1 MARFVLSRAVK
12 AVLTVWIA
20 ITATFFLLRLLPGDP
35 TTLMVEG
42 DMTPEMQEALLR
54 TYGLDRPLWEQYV
67 SYLRE
72 LTQGNFGISFRQIQ
86 PVTDILVERLPW
98 TLLLAG
104 TAFLVTIAVG
114 IPIGVYA
121 AVHRGRWPDK
131 ILQAAGIGG
140 HALFVPSVAML
151 LLVYLGAQAGWFPI
165 GGAIDPD
172 TRGLGAYLSLAH
184 HLVLPVASLVLVQ
197 LGPYALTLRTN
208 MIEVLGED
216 YIRAARA
223 RGLSTRRRVWKHG
236 LRNAILP
243 ALTLMGLQLGTLVGG
258 AVLTETVFAY
268 PGVGRLIFEA
278 VGQRDYPVLQG
289 AFIMLAVTVV
299 VANTLTDLLYAV
311 LNPRIRL

>member
-1 MARFVLSRAVK
+1 MARFVFSRAVK
-12 AVLTVWIA
+12 AVLTIWIA

-35 TTLMVEG
+35 TTLMVES
-42 DMTPEMQEALLR
+42 DMTPEMRAALLK

-72 LTQGNFGISFRQIQ
+72 LAQGNFGVSFRQIQ
-86 PVTDILVERLPW
+86 PVRDILLDRLPW

-104 TAFLVTIAVG
+104 TAFVITIAVG
-114 IPIGVYA
+114 VPIGVYA
-121 AVHRGRWPDK
+121 AVHRDSPLDRM
-131 ILQAAGIGG
+131 LQALGIGG

-151 LLVYLGAQAGWFPI
+151 LLVFLGARLDWFPI
-165 GGAIDPD
+165 GGAVDPD
-172 TRGLGAYLSLAH
+172 AHGAAAYVSLAH
-184 HLVLPVASLVLVQ
+184 HLVLPVLSLVLVQ

-223 RGLSTRRRVWKHG
+223 RGLSAQRRVWKHG

-268 PGVGRLIFEA
+268 PGVGRLIYEA

-299 VANTLTDLLYAV
+299 VANALTDLLYAV

>member
-1 MARFVLSRAVK
+1 MARFVLNRALK

-42 DMTPEMQEALLR
+42 DMTPEMRAALLE
-54 TYGLDRPLWEQYV
+54 TYGLDRPLLEQYV

-72 LTQGNFGISFRQIQ
+72 LLHGNFGISFRQIQ
-86 PVTDILVERLPW
+86 PVADILLDRLPW

-104 TAFLVTIAVG
+104 VAFLLTIAVG
-114 IPIGVYA
+114 IPIGVSA
-121 AVHRGRWPDK
+121 AAHRGRWPDK
-131 ILQAAGIGG
+131 LLQGFGIAG

-151 LLVYLGAQAGWFPI
+151 LLVWLGARLGWFPI

-172 TRGLGAYLSLAH
+172 TRGVAAYLSLAH

-208 MIEVLGED
+208 LIDVLGED

-223 RGLSTRRRVWKHG
+223 RGLSARRRLWKHG

-268 PGVGRLIFEA
+268 PGVGRLIYEA

-289 AFIMLAVTVV
+289 AFIMLAITVV
-299 VANTLTDLLYAV
+299 VANALTDLLYAV

>member
-1 MARFVLSRAVK
+1 MARFVLNRALK

-42 DMTPEMQEALLR
+42 DMTPEMRAALLE
-54 TYGLDRPLWEQYV
+54 TYGLDRPLLEQYV

-72 LTQGNFGISFRQIQ
+72 LLHGNFGISFRQIQ
-86 PVTDILVERLPW
+86 PVTDILLDRLPW

-104 TAFLVTIAVG
+104 VAFLLTIAIG
-114 IPIGVYA
+114 IPIGVSA
-121 AVHRGRWPDK
+121 AAHRGRWPDK
-131 ILQAAGIGG
+131 LLQGFGIAG

-151 LLVYLGAQAGWFPI
+151 LLVWLGARLGWFPI

-172 TRGLGAYLSLAH
+172 TRGVAAYLSLAH

-208 MIEVLGED
+208 LIDVLGED

-223 RGLSTRRRVWKHG
+223 RGLSSRRRLWKHG

-268 PGVGRLIFEA
+268 PGVGRLIYEA

-289 AFIMLAVTVV
+289 AFIMLAITVV
-299 VANTLTDLLYAV
+299 VANALTDLLYAV

>member
-1 MARFVLSRAVK
+1 MARFVLNRLLK
-12 AVLTVWIA
+12 AVLTIWIA

-42 DMTPEMQEALLR
+42 DMTPEMRAALLK
-54 TYGLDRPLWEQYV
+54 TYGLDRPLFEQYFA
-67 SYLRE
+67 YLRE
-72 LTQGNFGISFRQIQ
+72 LLHGNFGISFRQIQ
-86 PVTDILVERLPW
+86 PVSDILLDRLPW

-104 TAFLVTIAVG
+104 TAFVLTIAVG
-114 IPIGVYA
+114 IPVGVFA
-121 AVHRGRWPDK
+121 AANRDRWPDK
-131 ILQAAGIGG
+131 VLQGLGIGG

-151 LLVYLGAQAGWFPI
+151 LLVFVGARLGWFPI

-172 TRGLGAYLSLAH
+172 TRGAAAYLSLAH
-184 HLVLPVASLVLVQ
+184 HLVLPVLSLVLVQ

-208 MIEVLGED
+208 LVDVLGED

-223 RGLSTRRRVWKHG
+223 RGLSGRRRLWKHA

-268 PGVGRLIFEA
+268 PGIGRLIFEA

-289 AFIMLAVTVV
+289 AFIMLAITVV
-299 VANTLTDLLYAV
+299 VANALTDLLYAV

>member
-1 MARFVLSRAVK
+1 MARFVLNRALK

-42 DMTPEMQEALLR
+42 DMTPEMRAALLE
-54 TYGLDRPLWEQYV
+54 TYGLDRPLLEQYV

-72 LTQGNFGISFRQIQ
+72 LLHGNFGISFRQIQ
-86 PVTDILVERLPW
+86 PVTDILLDRLPW

-104 TAFLVTIAVG
+104 VAFLLTIAIG
-114 IPIGVYA
+114 IPIGVSA
-121 AVHRGRWPDK
+121 AAHRGRWPDK
-131 ILQAAGIGG
+131 LLQGFGIAG

-151 LLVYLGAQAGWFPI
+151 LLVWLGARLGWFPI

-172 TRGLGAYLSLAH
+172 TRGVAAYLSLAH

-208 MIEVLGED
+208 LIDVLGED

-223 RGLSTRRRVWKHG
+223 RGLSGRRRLWKHG

-268 PGVGRLIFEA
+268 PGVGRLIYEA

-289 AFIMLAVTVV
+289 AFIMLAITVV
-299 VANTLTDLLYAV
+299 VANALTDLLYAV

>member
-42 DMTPEMQEALLR
+42 DMTPEMQAALLK

-86 PVTDILVERLPW
+86 PVTDILVDRLPW

-104 TAFLVTIAVG
+104 TAFLVTIAIG

-151 LLVYLGAQAGWFPI
+151 LLVYLGARLGWFPI

-172 TRGLGAYLSLAH
+172 TRGLAAYASLAH

>member
-1 MARFVLSRAVK
+1 MARFVLNRALK

-42 DMTPEMQEALLR
+42 DMTPEMRAALLK
-54 TYGLDRPLWEQYV
+54 TYGLDRPLLEQYV

-72 LTQGNFGISFRQIQ
+72 LLHGNFGISFRQIQ
-86 PVTDILVERLPW
+86 PVSDILLDRLPW

-104 TAFLVTIAVG
+104 VAFLLTIAVG

-121 AVHRGRWPDK
+121 AAHRGRWPDRL
-131 ILQAAGIGG
+131 LQGFGIAG

-151 LLVYLGAQAGWFPI
+151 LLVWLGARLGWFPI

-172 TRGLGAYLSLAH
+172 TRGLAAYLSLAH

-208 MIEVLGED
+208 LIDVLGED

-223 RGLSTRRRVWKHG
+223 RGLSGRRRLWKHG

-268 PGVGRLIFEA
+268 PGVGRLIYEA

-289 AFIMLAVTVV
+289 AFIMLAITVV
-299 VANTLTDLLYAV
+299 VANALTDLLYAV

>member
-1 MARFVLSRAVK
+1 MARFVLSRALK

-20 ITATFFLLRLLPGDP
+20 ITSTFFLLRLLPGDP

-42 DMTPEMQEALLR
+42 DMTPEMQAALLK

-72 LTQGNFGISFRQIQ
+72 LLQGNLGISFRQIA
-86 PVTDILVERLPW
+86 PVTDIIVDRLPW

-104 TAFLVTIAVG
+104 SAFVITIAVG
-114 IPIGVYA
+114 IPIGVWA
-121 AVHRGRWPDK
+121 AVHRGSWVDRT
-131 ILQAAGIGG
+131 LQALGIGG

-151 LLVYLGAQAGWFPI
+151 LLVFLGARLGWFPI

-172 TRGLGAYLSLAH
+172 TRGAAAYLSLLH
-184 HLVLPVASLVLVQ
+184 HLVLPVLSLVLVQ

-216 YIRAARA
+216 YIRAAQA
-223 RGLSTRRRVWKHG
+223 RGLSATRRVWKHG

-278 VGQRDYPVLQG
+278 VGQQDYPVLQG

-299 VANTLTDLLYAV
+299 FANALTDMLYAV

>member
-1 MARFVLSRAVK
+1 MARFVLSRALK

-20 ITATFFLLRLLPGDP
+20 ITSTFFLLRLLPGDP

-42 DMTPEMQEALLR
+42 DMTPEMQAALLK

-72 LTQGNFGISFRQIQ
+72 MLQGNLGISFRQIQ
-86 PVTDILVERLPW
+86 PVTDIIVDRLPW

-104 TAFLVTIAVG
+104 SAFVITIAVG
-114 IPIGVYA
+114 IPIGVWA
-121 AVHRGRWPDK
+121 AVHRGRWLDRM
-131 ILQAAGIGG
+131 LQALGIGG

-151 LLVYLGAQAGWFPI
+151 LLVFLGAQLGWFPI

-172 TRGLGAYLSLAH
+172 TRGTAAYLSLLH
-184 HLVLPVASLVLVQ
+184 HLVLPVLSLVLVQ

-216 YIRAARA
+216 YIRAAQA
-223 RGLSTRRRVWKHG
+223 RGLSATRRVWKHG

-268 PGVGRLIFEA
+268 PGVGRLIYEA
-278 VGQRDYPVLQG
+278 VGQQDYPVLQG

-299 VANTLTDLLYAV
+299 FANALTDMLYAV

>member
-1 MARFVLSRAVK
+1 MARFVLSRALK

-20 ITATFFLLRLLPGDP
+20 ITSTFFLLRLLPGDP

-42 DMTPEMQEALLR
+42 DMTPEMQAALLK

-72 LTQGNFGISFRQIQ
+72 LLQGNLGISFRQIQ
-86 PVTDILVERLPW
+86 PVTDIIVDRLPW

-104 TAFLVTIAVG
+104 SAFVITIAVG
-114 IPIGVYA
+114 IPIGVWA
-121 AVHRGRWPDK
+121 AVHKGNWLDRT
-131 ILQAAGIGG
+131 LQALGIGG

-151 LLVYLGAQAGWFPI
+151 LLVFLGAQLGWFPI

-172 TRGLGAYLSLAH
+172 TRGAAAYLSLLH
-184 HLVLPVASLVLVQ
+184 HLVLPVLSLVLVQ

-216 YIRAARA
+216 YIRAAQA
-223 RGLSTRRRVWKHG
+223 RGLSATRRVWKHG

-268 PGVGRLIFEA
+268 PGVGRLIYEA
-278 VGQRDYPVLQG
+278 VGQQDYPVLQG

-299 VANTLTDLLYAV
+299 FANALTDMLYAV

>member
-1 MARFVLSRAVK
+1 MARFVLSRALK
-12 AVLTVWIA
+12 AVLTIWIA

-42 DMTPEMQEALLR
+42 DMTPEMQAALLK
-54 TYGLDRPLWEQYV
+54 TYGLDRPLSEQYV

-72 LTQGNFGISFRQIQ
+72 LTQGNLGISFRQIQ

-104 TAFLVTIAVG
+104 TAFLLTIAVG

-131 ILQAAGIGG
+131 VLQVLGIGG

-151 LLVYLGAQAGWFPI
+151 LMVYLGARLGWFPI

-172 TRGLGAYLSLAH
+172 TRGVAAYLSLAH
-184 HLVLPVASLVLVQ
+184 HLVLPVLSLVLVQ

-208 MIEVLGED
+208 MLEVLGED

-299 VANTLTDLLYAV
+299 IANALTDLLYAV

>member
-1 MARFVLSRAVK
+1 MLRFVLSRALK

-20 ITATFFLLRLLPGDP
+20 ITSTFFLLRLLPGDP

-42 DMTPEMQEALLR
+42 DMTPEMQAALLK

-72 LTQGNFGISFRQIQ
+72 LVQGNLGISFRQIQ
-86 PVTDILVERLPW
+86 PVTDIILDRLPW

-104 TAFLVTIAVG
+104 SAFVLTVAVG
-114 IPIGVYA
+114 IPIGVTA
-121 AVHRGRWPDK
+121 AVNRGKWLDRA
-131 ILQAAGIGG
+131 LQGFGISAN
-140 HALFVPSVAML
+140 ALFVPSVAIL
-151 LLVYLGAQAGWFPI
+151 LLVFFGAQLGWFPI

-184 HLVLPVASLVLVQ
+184 HLVLPVLSLVLVQ

-216 YIRAARA
+216 YIRAAQA
-223 RGLSTRRRVWKHG
+223 RGLSARRRVWKHG

-268 PGVGRLIFEA
+268 PGVGRLIYEA
-278 VGQRDYPVLQG
+278 VGQQDYPVIQG

-299 VANTLTDLLYAV
+299 FANALTDMLYAV

>member
-86 PVTDILVERLPW
+86 PVTDILVDRLPW
-98 TLLLAG
+98 TLMLAG
-104 TAFLVTIAVG
+104 TAFLVTIAIG

-131 ILQAAGIGG
+131 VLQAAGIGG

-151 LLVYLGAQAGWFPI
+151 LLVYLGAQLGWFPI

-172 TRGLGAYLSLAH
+172 TRGFAAYLSLAH

>member
-1 MARFVLSRAVK
+1 MARFVLNRVLK

-42 DMTPEMQEALLR
+42 DMTPEMRAALLE
-54 TYGLDRPLWEQYV
+54 TYGLDRPLLEQYV

-72 LTQGNFGISFRQIQ
+72 LLHGNFGISFRQIQ
-86 PVTDILVERLPW
+86 PVADILLDRLPW

-104 TAFLVTIAVG
+104 VAFLLTIAVG
-114 IPIGVYA
+114 IPIGVSA
-121 AVHRGRWPDK
+121 AAHRGRWPDRL
-131 ILQAAGIGG
+131 LQGFGIAG

-151 LLVYLGAQAGWFPI
+151 LLVWLGARLGWFPI

-172 TRGLGAYLSLAH
+172 TRGLAAYLSLAH

-208 MIEVLGED
+208 LIEVLGED

-223 RGLSTRRRVWKHG
+223 RGLSARRRLWKHG

-268 PGVGRLIFEA
+268 PGVGRLIYEA

-289 AFIMLAVTVV
+289 AFIMLAITVV
-299 VANTLTDLLYAV
+299 VANALTDLLYAV

>member
-1 MARFVLSRAVK
+1 MARFVLSRALK
-12 AVLTVWIA
+12 AVLTIWIA

-42 DMTPEMQEALLR
+42 DMTPEMQAALLK
-54 TYGLDRPLWEQYV
+54 TYGLDRPLSEQYV

-72 LTQGNFGISFRQIQ
+72 LTQGNLGISFRQIQ

-104 TAFLVTIAVG
+104 TAFLLTIAVG

-131 ILQAAGIGG
+131 VLQVLGIGG

-151 LLVYLGAQAGWFPI
+151 LMVYLGARLGWFPI

-172 TRGLGAYLSLAH
+172 TRGVGAYLSLAH
-184 HLVLPVASLVLVQ
+184 HLVLPVLSLVLVQ

-208 MIEVLGED
+208 MLEVLGED

-299 VANTLTDLLYAV
+299 IANALTDLLYAV